1 MSICGF
7 ISDHNYSPHIGQMIE
22 RGMPIVYT
30 DSIYVIL
37 LGIKARSKKSR
48 KAVMNG
54 TEKVECS
61 LLYITILIGSNR

>member
-1 MSICGF
+1 
-7 ISDHNYSPHIGQMIE
+7 MIE
-22 RGMPIVYT
+22 RGMSIVYT

-37 LGIKARSKKSR
+37 LRIKARPKESR

-61 LLYITILIGSNR
+61 LFYITILIGSNR